1 MSITPTLSAS
11 LSRILQGPSGTRSA
25 LTITACVFATWF
37 LVALWKHFIFAHNTK
52 DEGEGKTDTG
62 SKEQQSYEG
71 LFPRVI
77 IQTTLI
83 VLLSTKSEWAPV
95 SFCYPKFD
103 AWPHELSDTKP
114 IPYRPFRWGVYQ

>member
-77 IQTTLI
+77 IQTTDSVVI
-83 VLLSTKSEWAPV
+83 YEIRTGTRIISLSG
-95 SFCYPKFD
+95 
-103 AWPHELSDTKP
+103 
-114 IPYRPFRWGVYQ
+114 I